1 MNLQQ
6 SLWWFYPLLMCLVL
20 TGIHGYLGIH
30 VLKRKVIFVDLAMAQ
45 IAALGAAYGVFLG
58 YDPREPADAVPLYLF
73 SLGFTLVGAA
83 VIALTRMR
91 HERVPHEALIGIVYA
106 SASALALLVLSKAA
120 GEAEQIKHML
130 VGNLLVVTPAK
141 VGVTAAIYAAIGAFH
156 YIYRGRF
163 LKISEDPEGAEREG
177 IRVRFWDFLFYVSF
191 GVVITSSVSIA
202 GVLLVFSYLVV
213 PGVIAVLYAE
223 GIRERILLAWGAGT
237 LVSVLGMAASSAGDL
252 PTGPTIVA
260 AFAAALAGAGAVHYV
275 RSRKPRRAA
284 AGRLAGAAAA
294 VVLGLWGTTFLRKS
308 EEHVHHEDE
317 HTRLVEALK
326 SDDPARVIDAI
337 DHLADMKDPHAVEP
351 LVETLRAARNDLVLE
366 HAAHALAKIGRSEA
380 APALREAAARPEL
393 DPALRLDLARSI
405 LDLRDPAGFEVVL
418 RVLEE
423 NPPEAVRREA
433 LELVRERTGGAVRA
447 ASPEE
452 LRRWWARRG
461 ASLRW
466 REETRRFE

>member
-45 IAALGAAYGVFLG
+45 IAALGSAYGVLLG

-73 SLGFTLVGAA
+73 SLGFTLAGAA
-83 VIALTRMR
+83 VIAVTRMR

-141 VGVTAAIYAAIGAFH
+141 VGVTAAIYAAIGVGH
-156 YIYRGRF
+156 YIYRDRF

-213 PGVIAVLYAE
+213 PGVIAILYAE
-223 GIRERILLAWGAGT
+223 GVRERVLLAWGVGT

-275 RSRKPRRAA
+275 RSRTPRGAA
-284 AGRLAGAAAA
+284 VARLAGVAAGI
-294 VVLGLWGTTFLRKS
+294 VLVLWGSSFLRKS
-308 EEHVHHEDE
+308 DDHVHHEDE
-317 HTRLVEALK
+317 YTRLVEALA

-337 DHLADMKDPHAVEP
+337 DHLADLKDPHAVEP
-351 LVETLRAARNDLVLE
+351 LVRTLRAARHDLVLE
-366 HAAHALAKIGRSEA
+366 HVAHALAKIGRPEG
-380 APALREAAARPEL
+380 APALRDAAARPEL

-405 LDLRDPAGFEVVL
+405 LDLRDPAGL
-418 RVLEE
+418 DILIRVLEE

-433 LELVRERTGGAVRA
+433 LELFRERTGLPTG
-447 ASPEE
+447 SGTPEE

>member
-1 MNLQQ
+1 MNPQQ
-6 SLWWFYPLLMCLVL
+6 FPWWFYPLLMCLVL

-30 VLKRKVIFVDLAMAQ
+30 VLTRKVIFVDLAMAQ
-45 IAALGAAYGVFLG
+45 IAALGAAYAVFLG
-58 YDPREPADAVPLYLF
+58 YDPRDPGDAVPLYLF
-73 SLGFTLVGAA
+73 SLAFTLAGAA

-91 HERVPHEALIGIVYA
+91 QERIPHEALIGIVYA
-106 SASALALLVLSKAA
+106 SASALSLVVLSQAA

-156 YIYRGRF
+156 YTYRDRF
-163 LKISEDPEGAEREG
+163 LKISQDPEAAEREG
-177 IRVRFWDFLFYVSF
+177 IRVRFWDFLFYGSF

-213 PGVIAVLYAE
+213 PGVIATLYAQ

-275 RSRKPRRAA
+275 RSRTPRGAA
-284 AGRLAGAAAA
+284 VARLAGVAAGTLL
-294 VVLGLWGTTFLRKS
+294 VLWASTFLRKQ
-308 EEHVHHEDE
+308 EDHHHHEDE
-317 HTRLVEALK
+317 HARLVEALG
-326 SDDPARVIDAI
+326 SDDPTRVIDAI
-337 DHLADMKDPHAVEP
+337 DHLADRRDPHAVEP
-351 LVETLRAARNDLVLE
+351 LVQTLRTARNDLILE
-366 HAAHALAKIGRSEA
+366 HAAHALAKIGRPEA
-380 APALREAAARPEL
+380 APALRDVAARPEL

-405 LDLRDPAGFEVVL
+405 LDLRDPAGLEIL
-418 RVLEE
+418 IRVLEE

-433 LELVRERTGGAVRA
+433 LELFRERTGLRTAPGT
-447 ASPEE
+447 PEE